1 METHTHQYSAPVSMP
16 SYPLAGGLVP
26 QCLNT
31 WVFFTTFGA
40 LNKGVA
46 LQLLSDHG
54 ATEQPFS
61 AAFNQAEFMGSHV
74 SLMLHTHTCIIYV
87 SFSSIYF
94 HLDVA
99 GQA

>member
-1 METHTHQYSAPVSMP
+1 MLSALCQQLETETRDGETCTSICSPGFHATVP
-16 SYPLAGGLVP
+16 SSRGLVP

-54 ATEQPFS
+54 ATEEPFS
-61 AAFNQAEFMGSHV
+61 ADFNQA
-74 SLMLHTHTCIIYV
+74 
-87 SFSSIYF
+87 
-94 HLDVA
+94 
-99 GQA
+99 